1 MGPPFFNLYVQK
13 FTTPLSQRLG
23 FYQYWE
29 IVHQRPYG
37 FSAKTP
43 VSAHVTM
50 TKTTKIPEPTIERL
64 AIYARPLEELSRAE
78 VEVISSEK
86 LAQMCDVNP
95 AQVGKDLAF
104 FGEFGVRGVGYNVQD
119 LLQAI
124 QKILCSDRTWTIC
137 IVGMG
142 NLGKALVDNENF
154 KKRNYRFVAAFDSNP
169 EMIGQQLPCG
179 LTVKSIDDIEET
191 VQTLGIEIGIIATR
205 PFEAQQI
212 ANLLMDSG
220 VKAILNFAPTHLR
233 TPQCC
238 IVENV
243 DFTVKLENLV
253 YHLEKI

>member
-1 MGPPFFNLYVQK
+1 MVQ
-13 FTTPLSQRLG
+13 R
-23 FYQYWE
+23 
-29 IVHQRPYG
+29 RPYE
-37 FSAKTP
+37 FSARTPTP
-43 VSAHVTM
+43 VHVIM
-50 TKTTKIPEPTIERL
+50 NKATKIPEPTIEHL
-64 AIYARPLEELSRAE
+64 ALYARPLEELVKAK

-95 AQVGKDLAF
+95 AQVRKDLAF
-104 FGEFGVRGVGYNVQD
+104 FGEFGVRGVGYNAED

-142 NLGKALVDNENF
+142 NLGNALLDNENF

-179 LTVKSIDDIEET
+179 LTVKSFDAIEKT
-191 VQTLGIEIGIIATR
+191 VQPLGIEIGLIATR
-205 PFEAQQI
+205 PSKAQQA
-212 ANLLMDSG
+212 ANLLMAAG
-220 VKAILNFAPTHLR
+220 VKAVLNFAATHLR
-233 TPQCC
+233 TPECC